1 MCIYIYLFTYVCA
14 DMCICMHIYLY
25 IHIYMRSSLPHP
37 GLGSSCSCTGSGPEP
52 IPLHLAWPL
61 GMGWHHQVAVDIG
74 RGPIWAPE
82 STPEAQVA
90 VPGHWPPRRHRCA
103 ACTCPVHSSV
113 LTSPG
118 PTSVHG
124 LWGGAG
130 SPAPCRTPGVF
141 G

>member
-1 MCIYIYLFTYVCA
+1 MYIYLFIRVCVCRY
-14 DMCICMHIYLY
+14 MYLY
-25 IHIYMRSSLPHP
+25 VHTAMHTYIHVQFMPPSWLWVF
-37 GLGSSCSCTGSGPEP
+37 LLLQGSGPEL
-52 IPLHLAWPL
+52 IPPHLAWPL
-61 GMGWHHQVAVDIG
+61 GMGSRHRVAVDIC

-103 ACTCPVHSSV
+103 ACTCPVHSPV

-124 LWGGAG
+124 LWVGAG
-130 SPAPCRTPGVF
+130 SPAPCRTPGMF